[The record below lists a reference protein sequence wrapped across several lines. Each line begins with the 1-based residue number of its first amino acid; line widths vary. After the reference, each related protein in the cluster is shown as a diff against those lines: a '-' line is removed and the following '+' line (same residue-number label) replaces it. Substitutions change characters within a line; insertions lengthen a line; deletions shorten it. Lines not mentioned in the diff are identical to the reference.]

1 MADATLAPRP
11 ALDGVAV
18 PGRYGRPDGAPG
30 VIVAER
36 KGLALATIMARHG
49 REGELA
55 RAMRDGFGLEPPER
69 PRRVAAGDLALVGAG
84 PGQWLAVGEGE
95 FADNLEGRLAAR
107 LSGLAA
113 VADQSDGRMV
123 LRLAGPRLREA
134 LAKGCPVD
142 LHPRAFAPGDAA
154 LTAIAYMGVHLW
166 QLDPAPTFE
175 IAVSRSYAESF
186 WRWLTAS
193 AAEFGYEVREGF

>member
-1 MADATLAPRP
+1 MDVTCRHAKPDVAADVIIAQRKGFGL
-11 ALDGVAV
+11 
-18 PGRYGRPDGAPG
+18 
-30 VIVAER
+30 VIV
-36 KGLALATIMARHG
+36 MVRHG
-49 REGELA
+49 RKDEFVQ
-55 RAMRDGFGLEPPER
+55 AMREGFGLELPDR
-69 PRRVAAGDLALVGAG
+69 PRRVTAGDLALVWAG

-95 FADNLEGRLAAR
+95 FADDIEGRLAAR

-142 LHPRAFAPGDAA
+142 LHPRAFAPGDTA